1 MCTRGKD
8 DRLSTDPHN
17 NRQNESSQES
27 FDGHD
32 LHAKIT
38 GRSSLLY
45 IQPHIAS
52 IGPWQS
58 DCQHQFRVQS
68 TPMGRVPQ
76 KVMRVALAYL
86 WSIVFWTGLAS
97 FGVAEDIVHIWER
110 GLHTSYWIAV
120 VVDGAFLLA
129 AALLTPPT
137 FAIVHRYPIT
147 KPIRFRRVAGYVLGS
162 VVYIIVCA
170 VLRFILVP
178 PWNALA
184 QHFEPRSFHALVA
197 ETFYVFAELV
207 WDYTIIVAA
216 AHAYEYFKRARDQE
230 LELQQALATSELEAL
245 KSQLHPH
252 FLFNT
257 LQGISALIDTDT
269 VRAKTMVL
277 KVSSLLR
284 AVLQYGTSDLI
295 TLDEELKLI
304 DDYLA
309 LQKMRL
315 ENRLELSWDIHPD
328 TRQLLVPQ
336 LIMQPP
342 VENAILHGVAC
353 CRSGGWI
360 QIMSRRVNG
369 TLQIQIRNSVG
380 GKGRAGTGLGL
391 QNTKARLKHLYA
403 DEAAF
408 SFGLGS
414 DGAAIATFTLPAIAS
429 HEGRGVPISNA
440 PAH

>member
-1 MCTRGKD
+1 
-8 DRLSTDPHN
+8 
-17 NRQNESSQES
+17 
-27 FDGHD
+27 
-32 LHAKIT
+32 
-38 GRSSLLY
+38 
-45 IQPHIAS
+45 
-52 IGPWQS
+52 
-58 DCQHQFRVQS
+58 
-68 TPMGRVPQ
+68 MGRVPQ
-76 KVMRVALAYL
+76 KVTKVALAYL
-86 WSIVFWTGLAS
+86 WSILFWTALAS
-97 FGVAEDIVHIWER
+97 LAVGEDMVHIWER
-110 GLHTSYWIAV
+110 GLHTPYWTV
-120 VVDGAFLLA
+120 LLVEGAFLLST
-129 AALLTPPT
+129 ALLTPPI

-170 VLRFILVP
+170 VLRWILLP
-178 PWNALA
+178 PWNAPA
-184 QHFEPRSFHALVA
+184 QRFEPRTFHGLVA

-207 WDYTIIVAA
+207 WDYTIIVAG
-216 AHAYEYFKRARDQE
+216 AHAYEYFKRSRDQE

-269 VRAKTMVL
+269 VGAKTMVL

-284 AVLQYGTSDLI
+284 AVLQYGTSDLV

-304 DDYLA
+304 EDYLA

-336 LIMQPP
+336 LIMQPL

-353 CRSGGWI
+353 CRGGGWI
-360 QIMSRRVNG
+360 QIMSRRVEGN
-369 TLQIQIRNSVG
+369 LQIHIRNSVG
-380 GKGRAGTGLGL
+380 GRARAGTGVGL

-408 SFGLGS
+408 SFDLGS
-414 DGAAIATFTLPAIAS
+414 NGSAMATLTLPAFAS
-429 HEGRGVPISNA
+429 HEGRGVPVSNA
-440 PAH
+440 HAR

>member
-1 MCTRGKD
+1 MKIAART
-8 DRLSTDPHN
+8 
-17 NRQNESSQES
+17 S
-27 FDGHD
+27 F
-32 LHAKIT
+32 
-38 GRSSLLY
+38 LY
-45 IQPHIAS
+45 IQPDIPS
-52 IGPWQS
+52 IGPRQS
-58 DCQHQFRVQS
+58 DCRHQFRVQS

-76 KVMRVALAYL
+76 KVTKMVMAYL
-86 WSIVFWTGLAS
+86 WSILFWMSLAS
-97 FGVAEDIVHIWER
+97 VAAWEDKFLMWER
-110 GLHTSYWIAV
+110 GIHITYWISFFLN
-120 VVDGAFLLA
+120 GAFALS

-162 VVYIIVCA
+162 VVYTITCA
-170 VLRFILVP
+170 VLHFILFP
-178 PWNALA
+178 SWNSPA
-184 QHFEPRSFHALVA
+184 QRFEPRSFHGFLAV
-197 ETFYVFAELV
+197 TFHNFAGLI
-207 WDYTIIVAA
+207 WDYAIVVAA

-230 LELQQALATSELEAL
+230 LERAELQQALATSELEAL

-304 DDYLA
+304 EDYLA

-328 TRQLLVPQ
+328 TRQLLLPQ
-336 LIMQPP
+336 LIMQPL

-353 CRSGGWI
+353 CRGGGWV
-360 QIMSRRVNG
+360 QIMSRRAEGN
-369 TLQIQIRNSVG
+369 LQIQIRNSVG
-380 GKGRAGTGLGL
+380 GRGRAGIGLGL
-391 QNTKARLKHLYA
+391 QNTKARLRHLYA

-408 SFGLGS
+408 SFDLGS
-414 DGAAIATFTLPAIAS
+414 NGSAMATLTLPAFAS
-429 HEGRGVPISNA
+429 REGRGVPISNA
-440 PAH
+440 HAR

>member
-1 MCTRGKD
+1 M
-8 DRLSTDPHN
+8 S
-17 NRQNESSQES
+17 
-27 FDGHD
+27 
-32 LHAKIT
+32 
-38 GRSSLLY
+38 
-45 IQPHIAS
+45 
-52 IGPWQS
+52 
-58 DCQHQFRVQS
+58 
-68 TPMGRVPQ
+68 
-76 KVMRVALAYL
+76 
-86 WSIVFWTGLAS
+86 LAS
-97 FGVAEDIVHIWER
+97 VAAWEDKFLMWER
-110 GLHTSYWIAV
+110 GIHISYWISLFLN
-120 VVDGAFLLA
+120 GAFALS
-129 AALLTPPT
+129 AALLTPAT

-162 VVYIIVCA
+162 VVYIIACA
-170 VLRFILVP
+170 VLRWILLP
-178 PWNALA
+178 PWYVPA
-184 QHFEPRSFHALVA
+184 QVFEPRTFHGLVA
-197 ETFYVFAELV
+197 ETFYHFAELV
-207 WDYTIIVAA
+207 WDYTIIVAG

-269 VRAKTMVL
+269 VRAKIMVL

-295 TLDEELKLI
+295 TLDEELKFI
-304 DDYLA
+304 EDYLA

-336 LIMQPP
+336 LIMQPL

-353 CRSGGWI
+353 CRGGGWI
-360 QIMSRRVNG
+360 QIMSRRAKGN
-369 TLQIQIRNSVG
+369 LQIQIRNSVG
-380 GKGRAGTGLGL
+380 GRGRAGIGLGL

-408 SFGLGS
+408 SFDLGS
-414 DGAAIATFTLPAIAS
+414 DGSAVATFTLPAFAS
-429 HEGRGVPISNA
+429 HEWRGLPVSNA
-440 PAH
+440 HAR